1 MFTAG
6 KFANW
11 IKADV
16 TYAINGFLPMNI
28 VSRVSVDMRVLVFKD
43 NLKLEVEFWSEQK
56 KSAKNWN
63 HYYYEVDNIILEWAK
78 LLKF

>member
-1 MFTAG
+1 
-6 KFANW
+6 
-11 IKADV
+11 
-16 TYAINGFLPMNI
+16 MNI

-63 HYYYEVDNIILEWAK
+63 HYYYEVDNIILEWAR
-78 LLKF
+78 